1 MTDQRTGG
9 GFENFGRKVDESFQ
23 SAKRKVEA
31 ELQRLVRFINDEVV
45 PDVRREGSQALR
57 IAAEQMQK
65 LAEFLESNKSGK

>member
-23 SAKRKVEA
+23 SAKPKVEA
-31 ELQRLVRFINDEVV
+31 ELQRLVHFINDEVV
-45 PDVRREGSQALR
+45 PDVRREGSQDLR